1 MNKSLK
7 RLILAIKQK
16 EDIRDLRNHLGDLA
30 DFQKICIDP
39 KFAEQKS
46 KLDDIKISFRQVLGT
61 PEDARRVFQS
71 INSDT
76 KRLDKYE
83 EYHLRSRG
91 SDAYYAIYACCY
103 INDNKSNLEELQYT
117 RLNELIEFGEEDP
130 SAAFSLPSY

>member
-1 MNKSLK
+1 MPNL
-7 RLILAIKQK
+7 QK
-16 EDIRDLRNHLGDLA
+16 
-30 DFQKICIDP
+30 K
-39 KFAEQKS
+39 KS
-46 KLDDIKISFRQVLGT
+46 KLGDIKISFRQVLGT

-117 RLNELIEFGEEDP
+117 RLNELIELGERIHQLLLSGSQTQLP
-130 SAAFSLPSY
+130 TSNPLRTVHASFPAHGSSLC